1 MKTTRILD
9 ETKSKQIR
17 GYVTAVSPR
26 QQKIIQTDLAMSWYF
41 NRVAN
46 SCYNFQLFFFSY
58 IYQYCIF
65 KGRSLRFIILGCHC
79 FVITHVSDVIL
90 LSSCEFSLSKLLS
103 DSLGGYKIY
112 AFDLL
117 IKQRYR
123 MPSLYPLL

>member
-1 MKTTRILD
+1 MRQNQNKYGVMLLQSALDNKKLYKLIWPCHDTLTELQTR
-9 ETKSKQIR
+9 
-17 GYVTAVSPR
+17 A
-26 QQKIIQTDLAMSWYF
+26 IIF
-41 NRVAN
+41 N
-46 SCYNFQLFFFSY
+46 YFFFSY